1 MTTQS
6 NAEFSAE
13 TFKAALRHLAS
24 GVSLIT
30 TRDAAGA
37 PLGMLATA
45 VSSVTAEPP
54 TILICINHTAT
65 MHAALMESRKFCGN
79 FLAIGNNAVAQRF
92 TGAIPREERFAE
104 GDWEVLASG
113 APVLSDAH
121 AAMDC
126 EIAEI
131 TEMGSHSVIFG
142 RVLAA
147 KVAESAAS
155 EPLVFH
161 NRAYGRFTAL

>member
-1 MTTQS
+1 MTMQNNS
-6 NAEFSAE
+6 EFSAD

-30 TRDAAGA
+30 TVDASGA
-37 PLGMLATA
+37 PMGMLATA

-65 MHAALMESRKFCGN
+65 MHGALMDSRKFCVN

-92 TGAIPREERFAE
+92 TGGIPREERFAE
-104 GDWEVLASG
+104 GAWEVLASG
-113 APVLSDAH
+113 APVLGDAH
-121 AAMDC
+121 ASLDC
-126 EIAEI
+126 EISEI

-147 KVAESAAS
+147 KVAAEGTS

-161 NRAYGRFTAL
+161 NRAYGRIGVL